1 MTNNNE
7 ITFKHLTYEWLELK
21 KLSVKQTTYAKYS
34 NIIDVHLSDLLEQSE
49 LLSWSITDY
58 KSLLKELSEK
68 GLAAATVKTIIYVLK
83 SIINH
88 GERNYNIEHINLSC
102 LKIETY
108 KHEIHV
114 LNDNER
120 IRLAEFC
127 QSGYRPVQ
135 IAVYISMY
143 SGMRI
148 GEICGLK
155 WENINFDNKTI
166 EVLRTVQRLK
176 SDSDSN
182 SKTKLL
188 IFPPKTVSSKRI
200 VVMTDFLAEYL
211 YNYKNSCDPVSS
223 EHFILTNSITI
234 PEPRNIQ
241 RNFKKVCNI
250 LDIDINFHILR
261 HTFATNCI
269 KYDMDLKVLSELLGH
284 ANITTTMNLYVHPTL
299 EFKSQQINKIPK

>member
-7 ITFKHLTYEWLELK
+7 ITFKHLTDEWLELK

-49 LLSWSITDY
+49 LLNWSITDF

-155 WENINFDNKTI
+155 WENINFDKD
-166 EVLRTVQRLK
+166 Q
-176 SDSDSN
+176 
-182 SKTKLL
+182 
-188 IFPPKTVSSKRI
+188 
-200 VVMTDFLAEYL
+200 
-211 YNYKNSCDPVSS
+211 
-223 EHFILTNSITI
+223 
-234 PEPRNIQ
+234 
-241 RNFKKVCNI
+241 FKKYG
-250 LDIDINFHILR
+250 HISV
-261 HTFATNCI
+261 
-269 KYDMDLKVLSELLGH
+269 K
-284 ANITTTMNLYVHPTL
+284 PTC
-299 EFKSQQINKIPK
+299 K

>member
-1 MTNNNE
+1 MTNINE
-7 ITFKHLTYEWLELK
+7 ITFKHLTYEWLEIK
-21 KLSVKQTTYAKYS
+21 KFSVKKTTYAKYL
-34 NIIDVHLSDLLEQSE
+34 NIIDVHLSDLLEHNE
-49 LLSWSITDY
+49 LLNWNVADY
-58 KSLLKELSEK
+58 NSLLKKLISE
-68 GLAAATVKTIIYVLK
+68 GYASATIRTIIYVLK

-102 LKIETY
+102 LKIESY
-108 KHEIHV
+108 KHEINV
-114 LNDNER
+114 LNDVER

-127 QSGYRPVQ
+127 QLGYRPVQ
-135 IAVYISMY
+135 IAVYIGMY
-143 SGMRI
+143 SGLRI

-166 EVLRTVQRLK
+166 EVVRTVQRLK
-176 SDSDSN
+176 SEGNSN
-182 SKTKLL
+182 SKTKLFVL
-188 IFPPKTVSSKRI
+188 PPKTLSSKRL
-200 VVMTDFLAEYL
+200 VVMTNFLAEYL
-211 YNYKNSCDPVSS
+211 YNYRTLSNPVSS
-223 EHFILTNSITI
+223 ENFILNNSLTI

-241 RNFKKVCNI
+241 RNFKKVCKM

-269 KYDMDLKVLSELLGH
+269 KYNMDLKVLSEILGH